1 VTRSYLRH
9 VGGRRID
16 VGAAATP
23 LQVDSQLTCGVPL
36 RDRRGMHVDL
46 STLEAGIGE
55 IRRSPAEVGTVE
67 LIVRR
72 PAENEREVLSEAQLD
87 TGEGMIGDG
96 WLARDGDVWRQ
107 ITVMNAR
114 SVALLAG
121 SRDRW
126 PLAGDQ
132 LYVDFD
138 LSAENLPPGARVEV
152 GAAILEVS
160 DKPHRGCKKFSARY
174 GLDAL
179 RFVNSRA
186 GYALNLRGI
195 NARVVRSGVVRA
207 GDTVRKLTSG
217 RPST

>member
-1 VTRSYLRH
+1 
-9 VGGRRID
+9 
-16 VGAAATP
+16 
-23 LQVDSQLTCGVPL
+23 
-36 RDRRGMHVDL
+36 MHVDL

-55 IRRSPAEVGTVE
+55 IRRSPGDVGTVE

-72 PAENEREVLSEAQLD
+72 PAENEREMLGEARLD
-87 TGEGMIGDG
+87 TGEGLVGDG

-107 ITVMNAR
+107 VTVMNAR

-152 GAAILEVS
+152 GTAILEVS

-179 RFVNSRA
+179 RFVNSRT

-195 NARVVRSGVVRA
+195 NTRVVRSGVVRP
-207 GDTVRKLTSG
+207 GDSVRKLPPG
-217 RPST
+217 R